1 MIEVKNLEKSF
12 GTLKVLN
19 GVSFELDRGQV
30 LTIVGPSGSGKS
42 TMLRCVNF
50 LEEYDSGEI
59 WVDGEAVG
67 YTFGE
72 NGTRK
77 RQSERQIAR
86 MRADVGIVF
95 QSFNLFPH
103 RSVLDNIIMA
113 PMNVRNV
120 SKNEARDLAAE
131 LLEKVGLSD
140 KINEYPSKLSGGQQ
154 QRVAIARALAMKPK
168 VMLFDEVTSALDPEL
183 VGEVLAVMRQLAE
196 EGMTMLIVSHEMHF
210 ARDVGDWL
218 LFLDEGRIV
227 EEGRPAE
234 ILANPETER
243 LQAFIRRFKQAG
255 LLSESDGIQAAST

>member
-168 VMLFDEVTSALDPEL
+168 VM
-183 VGEVLAVMRQLAE
+183 
-196 EGMTMLIVSHEMHF
+196 
-210 ARDVGDWL
+210 
-218 LFLDEGRIV
+218 
-227 EEGRPAE
+227 
-234 ILANPETER
+234 
-243 LQAFIRRFKQAG
+243 
-255 LLSESDGIQAAST
+255 